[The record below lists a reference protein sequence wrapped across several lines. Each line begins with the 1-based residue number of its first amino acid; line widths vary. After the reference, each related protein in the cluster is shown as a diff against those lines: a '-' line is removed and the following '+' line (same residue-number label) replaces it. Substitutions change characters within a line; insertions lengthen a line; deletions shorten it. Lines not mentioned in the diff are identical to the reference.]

1 VDGAREVLQV
11 AETERPRQW
20 ISTLFTIA
28 TASGLEVDIL
38 VDLGE
43 AWSIA
48 LRHG

>member
-1 VDGAREVLQV
+1 MAHVRSV
-11 AETERPRQW
+11 
-20 ISTLFTIA
+20 A